1 MYMYYSKCM
10 LTLFINHLPTE
21 NAISQE
27 IKMSSL
33 KQKVQARFTKN
44 HPEFLPDSSVKIG
57 NLTSEQ
63 KSRRQT
69 LLNEVTARYVE
80 MKASKK
86 KLPDGTL
93 ERIIEETKNDLGIH
107 EV

>member
-1 MYMYYSKCM
+1 
-10 LTLFINHLPTE
+10 
-21 NAISQE
+21 
-27 IKMSSL
+27 MSSL

-44 HPEFLPDSSVKIG
+44 HPEFASSSIPNNDGSSVKIG
-57 NLTSEQ
+57 NLTAEQ

-107 EV
+107 EVI

>member
-1 MYMYYSKCM
+1 
-10 LTLFINHLPTE
+10 
-21 NAISQE
+21 
-27 IKMSSL
+27 MSSL

-44 HPEFLPDSSVKIG
+44 HPEFSSIDGSVAIG
-57 NLTSEQ
+57 NLTAEQ

-107 EV
+107 EVI

>member
-1 MYMYYSKCM
+1 
-10 LTLFINHLPTE
+10 
-21 NAISQE
+21 
-27 IKMSSL
+27 MSSL

-44 HPEFLPDSSVKIG
+44 HPEFTSSIPDGDGSVKIG
-57 NLTSEQ
+57 NLTAEQ

-107 EV
+107 EVCM

>member
-1 MYMYYSKCM
+1 
-10 LTLFINHLPTE
+10 
-21 NAISQE
+21 
-27 IKMSSL
+27 MSSL

-44 HPEFLPDSSVKIG
+44 HPEFASIPGDGSNVKIG
-57 NLTSEQ
+57 NLTAEQ
-63 KSRRQT
+63 KNRRQT